1 MLPRQANNSKKYELK
16 KKEAFDSKPKLTG
29 MAAIR
34 SKIDKQ
40 EPKKKVTRPQTAQ
53 LQKGG
58 LMKPKSGIP
67 GLKSGIPK
75 MKKGPET
82 PK

>member
-1 MLPRQANNSKKYELK
+1 
-16 KKEAFDSKPKLTG
+16 